1 MPSPSLHLAPLESPC
16 LEQSQVPTPCTLRT
30 RFPFPSSQ
38 PGFSPAIATG
48 RILFLGGHASR
59 CGRGAHSAKCGTL
72 GFPSVVYNL
81 RDMKEFR
88 RWRDSAYAAKEGDM
102 IILDEGDAATPM

>member
-16 LEQSQVPTPCTLRT
+16 LEQSQVLTPCTLRT

-38 PGFSPAIATG
+38 SGFSPAIATG
-48 RILFLGGHASR
+48 RIRHASR
-59 CGRGAHSAKCGTL
+59 RGRGAHSAKCGTL

-102 IILDEGDAATPM
+102 IILDEDDAATPM